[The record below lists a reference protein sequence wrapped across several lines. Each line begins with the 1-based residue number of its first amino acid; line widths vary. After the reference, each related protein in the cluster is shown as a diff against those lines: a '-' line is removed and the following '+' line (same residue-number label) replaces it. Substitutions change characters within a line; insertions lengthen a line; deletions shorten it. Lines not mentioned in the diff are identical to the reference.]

1 MTIPEQLCIVQ
12 DILSDHFPAHGDE
25 GILADKK
32 NPAIRLYGRR
42 FYKDQTPIEYLAE
55 FLLVFASPKGL
66 NRNNAF
72 SLVLDTEVGQAV
84 YWPEDHIAL
93 KLFSFFPSSKLDTRH
108 QVHLEAY
115 RRSLEEIKASI
126 SGSSEEKEQAVRLL
140 QSLFMG
146 FVGIA
151 KTRTWVTHS
160 FLPASVSLLAREVTW
175 NHPEAT
181 RNGVTDWD
189 MATTYFDRTTHNFF
203 GRGGELLFLQL
214 ANLFS
219 GDLCP
224 DITAMLTLDV
234 YTHLSAHSLQDLRK
248 RTEGRLQAIL
258 TEAISPISGLVN
270 FIESTLDNYKLEIS
284 EKSTKLGWVPVATRP
299 EAFLFV
305 TEMDNICKSELGSLE
320 KLELLQ
326 LLCVMQV
333 LRSLCIQARRID
345 ECENK
350 TEDFIGNYAWII
362 ASPEAVCGNPM
373 RKIAQNSLER
383 IEGVL
388 YRALRSSRLGNDGL
402 IASSKDLGNGDD
414 NCYRH
419 FRKFGKEIGLIIPR
433 TGGGQRFVLSPQLL
447 RFLVSA
453 LVVPGERV
461 RLTVFYARVFAHYGI
476 ALGDRQLAIAL
487 RWIGSESES
496 RDYAVAA
503 DTAWVEEALK
513 QGGFLV
519 ELSDAVSIVHNPDG
533 GVAVHG

>member
-1 MTIPEQLCIVQ
+1 MTIPEQLCTVQ
-12 DILSDHFPAHGDE
+12 DILLDHFPAHGDE
-25 GILADKK
+25 GIPADKK
-32 NPAIRLYGRR
+32 NPAIKLYGRR
-42 FYKDQTPIEYLAE
+42 FYKDQTPVEYLAE
-55 FLLVFASPKGL
+55 FLLVFVSPKGT
-66 NRNNAF
+66 NKNNAF
-72 SLVLDTEVGQAV
+72 RLELDTEVGQAI
-84 YWPEDHIAL
+84 YWPEDRIAL

-115 RRSLEEIKASI
+115 RRSIEEIKANI
-126 SGSSEEKEQAVRLL
+126 SGSVEEKEQAVRLL

-181 RNGVTDWD
+181 RNLVTDWD
-189 MATTYFDRTTHNFF
+189 TATTYFDRTTHNFF

-219 GDLCP
+219 GNICP
-224 DITAMLTLDV
+224 DISAMLTKDV
-234 YTHLSAHSLQDLRK
+234 YIHLSALSLHDLHK
-248 RTEGRLQAIL
+248 RIEGKLQEIL
-258 TEAISPISGLVN
+258 NEAISPISGLVN
-270 FIESTLDNYKLEIS
+270 FIELTLDNYKLPIS
-284 EKSTKLGWVPVATRP
+284 EKSTRLGWVPAVTRP
-299 EAFLFV
+299 EAFLFA

-333 LRSLCIQARRID
+333 LRSLCMQARRIV
-345 ECENK
+345 ESESQTEN
-350 TEDFIGNYAWII
+350 FVGNYAWII
-362 ASPEAVCGNPM
+362 SSPEAVSGDPM

-388 YRALRSSRLGNDGL
+388 YRALRSSRLSNDGL
-402 IASSKDLGNGDD
+402 IATSKDLGNGDD
-414 NCYRH
+414 NCFRH
-419 FRKFGKEIGLIIPR
+419 FRKFGKDIGLIIPR
-433 TGGGQRFVLSPQLL
+433 TGGGQRFVLSPHLL
-447 RFLVSA
+447 RFLVAA
-453 LVVPGERV
+453 LVAPGERV

-476 ALGDRQLAIAL
+476 ALGDQQLAIAL
-487 RWIGSESES
+487 RWIGNESES

-533 GVAVHG
+533 GVAAKV